1 MFSWDSVCLS
11 VCLCAYI
18 CLFVYLVITSWSQS
32 TIATHLRD
40 ESCVDQEQRHRCS
53 GREHARCPGTDKPP
67 TASAV
72 TEMMSRSGNSRVI
85 AVTVLSVFHLSWF
98 YSYVCNCPVFRH
110 CICTLRYSW
119 PIGILCSL
127 FSLTDA
133 ECLPLNSCVHC
144 QSICDGVTACVW
156 CILWRLLIAL
166 CF

>member
-1 MFSWDSVCLS
+1 VSVCLS
-11 VCLCAYI
+11 VCLYLCV
-18 CLFVYLVITSWSQS
+18 CVCLVITPWSQS

-72 TEMMSRSGNSRVI
+72 TEMMFRSGNSRVI
-85 AVTVLSVFHLSWF
+85 AVTVPSVFHLSWF

-119 PIGILCSL
+119 PIGRLCSL
-127 FSLTDA
+127 FFIDWCWMSAIKQLCTLSVHLRWCYSM
-133 ECLPLNSCVHC
+133 CLVH
-144 QSICDGVTACVW
+144 IVATID
-156 CILWRLLIAL
+156 
-166 CF
+166 CFVFLA